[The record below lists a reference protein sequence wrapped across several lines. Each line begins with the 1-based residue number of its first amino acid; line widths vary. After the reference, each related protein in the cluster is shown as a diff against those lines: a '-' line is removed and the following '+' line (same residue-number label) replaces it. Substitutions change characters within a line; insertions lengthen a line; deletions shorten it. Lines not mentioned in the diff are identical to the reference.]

1 MNREIIEAI
10 KQIEREKGINS
21 ETLLVALE
29 DALLAAPGDAVP
41 RGLVLSGL
49 DAPGM
54 DAVAGAWAG
63 AEPDDAIDTCGFT
76 QGQCERSA
84 HEPAANQAELFES
97 HGLARGADRVR
108 TNHLV
113 KRTHLL
119 QRSQRVGHRRLTDVA
134 IEIDVEIVFPLADRK
149 SVV

>member
-1 MNREIIEAI
+1 MIDKNAHPFVLGLEIY
-10 KQIEREKGINS
+10 
-21 ETLLVALE
+21 ETSRTIRRHFDKRARAL
-29 DALLAAPGDAVP
+29 
-41 RGLVLSGL
+41 
-49 DAPGM
+49 
-54 DAVAGAWAG
+54 
-63 AEPDDAIDTCGFT
+63 GFT

-119 QRSQRVGHRRLTDVA
+119 QRGQRVGHRRLTDVA
-134 IEIDVEIVFPLADRK
+134 IEVDVEIVFPLA
-149 SVV
+149 